1 MNDDPSA
8 GGVAGSDG
16 KPHARD
22 NSGLAVLAVDDE
34 PPALAELVYLLE
46 HDQGIARVTAAG
58 TATDALDALQ
68 REEFDAVF
76 LDIRMPGMTG
86 LQIAGLIGRFGRPPA
101 VVFVSAYDTHAADA
115 FDIDAVDFVRK
126 PVRPERLA
134 QAVRRVA
141 ARRESTANAAA
152 PAAAQPH
159 QPAAAVEPVVAGA
172 PTLPPPAAPTLPPT
186 PDQVSPTAPTA
197 PPADETLAV
206 ELVGVVRYVRRSQV
220 VFAEARGDYVR
231 LHTRDAAHLVRVSL
245 SSLAERWA
253 EVGFV
258 RVHRQ
263 YVVNTTYVE
272 QLRSTAGR
280 LSIDLGADQSVPVS
294 RRYTAAV
301 KTALVAAHSLNRP
314 PP

>member
-1 MNDDPSA
+1 MNDAA
-8 GGVAGSDG
+8 GAWSGAGAG
-16 KPHARD
+16 AGAEGG
-22 NSGLAVLAVDDE
+22 SGLTVLAVDDE

-46 HDQGIARVTAAG
+46 RDPGITAVTAAG

-76 LDIRMPGMTG
+76 LDIRMPRMTG

-101 VVFVSAYDTHAADA
+101 VVFVSAYDSHAADA
-115 FDIDAVDFVRK
+115 FEIDAVDFVRK

-134 QAVRRVA
+134 QAIRRVA
-141 ARRESTANAAA
+141 ARLESTAPPAAFTSAPASAPVQPPAVAPTAAPAPAPAAA
-152 PAAAQPH
+152 PA
-159 QPAAAVEPVVAGA
+159 PASA
-172 PTLPPPAAPTLPPT
+172 PT
-186 PDQVSPTAPTA
+186 
-197 PPADETLAV
+197 DETLAV
-206 ELVGVVRYVRRSQV
+206 ELGGVVRYLRRSHV

-231 LHTRDAAHLVRVSL
+231 LHTRDGAHLVRLSL

-253 EVGFV
+253 DAGFV

-263 YVVNTTYVE
+263 YVVNTAYIE

-280 LSIDLGADQSVPVS
+280 LSIDLGGEQSVPVS

-301 KTALVAAHSLNRP
+301 KAALVADHRLNRTSP
-314 PP
+314 